1 MIAFL
6 LWSFRD
12 FESVHYTQSAQYD
25 LDGLTRLIAW
35 LMNSE
40 LFEQAWAT
48 VCSGP
53 MNWWWSEK
61 LCLFT
66 VGYWTV
72 LLATEGMSFAFLD
85 CYVSDISVSLGRG
98 HRVPH
103 IWAYMLLGQVVAI
116 SVAAN
121 LFYVALVLY
130 TVPATTPTTKPSS
143 KSPESAP
150 LTLWL
155 SVLASLV
162 TVVLS
167 PYTSPSTFLPNL
179 LTMHTLIIIPL
190 VFPLTSSK
198 IGRAHV

>member
-72 LLATEGMSFAFLD
+72 FLATEGMSFAFLVF
-85 CYVSDISVSLGRG
+85 CVGGPLRLRPRG
-98 HRVPH
+98 HALFICCVAVGSSSLFQPVDIARPPRLST
-103 IWAYMLLGQVVAI
+103 ML
-116 SVAAN
+116 
-121 LFYVALVLY
+121 
-130 TVPATTPTTKPSS
+130 T
-143 KSPESAP
+143 
-150 LTLWL
+150 
-155 SVLASLV
+155 
-162 TVVLS
+162 
-167 PYTSPSTFLPNL
+167 
-179 LTMHTLIIIPL
+179 
-190 VFPLTSSK
+190 
-198 IGRAHV
+198 